1 MPTIDPTTPA
11 GVQPTIPGAAGYTLV
26 MSDEFNSSS
35 LDSKWQ
41 IFRSFGNFN
50 PAFNWDINNG
60 GNSMF
65 RCWPDADAGY
75 PDFTMRSTGSNPF
88 LRVYGVWEVRVKMC
102 RGRGIF
108 PSVWVYK
115 HPDANPQCE
124 IDIFECYGYDG
135 GGWNDGAA
143 NGWRPTNSAWTIW
156 RDGGGPP
163 TVQSGTLK
171 LSDAGLGGG
180 DDLSS
185 QHDTYTLVW
194 EPDGLTFY
202 YNNQIWGSKTGAI
215 WSASE
220 INGPYGPC
228 AAVVDL
234 WFRKAGLPEPDS
246 SRTPSG
252 PSNSMEIDYI
262 RVWELTGIPV
272 PSASSTAGDS
282 FAATLSFAP
291 PSSATITGTVTFGV
305 FGTAI
310 RNAEL
315 LPSAGATPIY
325 GTFTINSAMTV
336 ANLSWD
342 TTALTSGPIDVRIVA
357 YAVPPGSSGSS
368 TTVMAPRR
376 YYISNPSSSEMPVL
390 TFMDINF

>member
-1 MPTIDPTTPA
+1 MPTIDPTTSA
-11 GVQPTIPGAAGYTLV
+11 GVQPTIPGAAGYVLL

-41 IFRSFGNFN
+41 IFRSFGNFD

-65 RCWPDADAGY
+65 RCWPDAAAGY
-75 PDFTMRSTGSNPF
+75 PDFTMRSTGPNPF
-88 LRVYGVWEVRVKMC
+88 LRVYGVWECRVKLC

-108 PSVWVYK
+108 PSIWAYK

-124 IDIFECYGYDG
+124 IDIFEAYGYDG

-143 NGWRPTNSAWTIW
+143 NGWRPTNTAWTIW

-171 LSDAGLGGG
+171 LSDAGLGGST
-180 DDLSS
+180 DLSS
-185 QHDTYTLVW
+185 QYDTYTMVW

-202 YNNQIWGSKTGAI
+202 YNNQQWGSKSGPI
-215 WSASE
+215 WSAAE

-228 AAVVDL
+228 GVVVDL

-262 RVWELTGIPV
+262 RVWDFPGSGGGGGGGGGSSFSAALAIAP
-272 PSASSTAGDS
+272 ASSVTISGIVS
-282 FAATLSFAP
+282 FQV
-291 PSSATITGTVTFGV
+291 TGEILKNV
-305 FGTAI
+305 
-310 RNAEL
+310 EL
-315 LPSAGATPIY
+315 LPSAGSSPVY
-325 GTFTINSAMTV
+325 GSFALNSEFTV
-336 ANLSWD
+336 ASLGWD
-342 TTALTSGPIDVRIVA
+342 TTALANGPIDVRIVA
-357 YAVPPGSSGSS
+357 YAVPAGSAGSSV
-368 TTVMAPRR
+368 TVMSPRR
-376 YYISNPSSSEMPVL
+376 YIINNVSSSEMPVL